1 MIALD
6 IPIKFFIFFALFL
19 LNLASAYSDENN
31 QLIEIDNPRFT
42 EKGLDDKIYEIK
54 AEKGLQSNNYLELTK
69 VEGKFKTGNNL
80 WIFLEAD
87 KGIFS
92 QSTNIIQL
100 RDNIVFSSE
109 NGESFKSDRATF
121 DMKND
126 IINLTKIEH
135 KRNDNLIIADQS
147 TINDNFSK
155 IIYEGNVIT
164 KIIFEN

>member
-6 IPIKFFIFFALFL
+6 TPIKFFIFFIIFLFH
-19 LNLASAYSDENN
+19 ASSTYSEENS
-31 QLIEIDNPRFT
+31 QLVEIDNPRFT

-54 AEKGLQSNNYLELTK
+54 AEKGLQSNNHLILTK

-92 QSTNIIQL
+92 QSNNIIQL
-100 RDNIVFSSE
+100 RDNIVFFTE

-147 TINDNFSK
+147 TINDDFSK
-155 IIYEGNVIT
+155 IIYEGNVFT

>member
-87 KGIFS
+87 KGVFS
-92 QSTNIIQL
+92 QSNNIIQL
-100 RDNIVFSSE
+100 RDNIVFFTE

-147 TINDNFSK
+147 TINDDFSK
-155 IIYEGNVIT
+155 IIYEGNVFT

>member
-92 QSTNIIQL
+92 QSTNVIQL
-100 RDNIVFSSE
+100 RDNIVFFTE

-135 KRNDNLIIADQS
+135 NRNDNLIIADQS
-147 TINDNFSK
+147 TINDDFSK
-155 IIYEGNVIT
+155 IIYEGNVFT

>member
-19 LNLASAYSDENN
+19 FNLASAYSDENN

-92 QSTNIIQL
+92 QSTNVIQL
-100 RDNIVFSSE
+100 RDNIVFFTE

-147 TINDNFSK
+147 TINDDFSK
-155 IIYEGNVIT
+155 IIYEGNVFT

>member
-6 IPIKFFIFFALFL
+6 IPIKFFIFSALFL
-19 LNLASAYSDENN
+19 FNLASAYSDENN

-87 KGIFS
+87 KGVFS
-92 QSTNIIQL
+92 QSNNIIQL
-100 RDNIVFSSE
+100 RDNIVFFTE

-147 TINDNFSK
+147 TINDDFSK
-155 IIYEGNVIT
+155 IIYEGNVFT

>member
-92 QSTNIIQL
+92 QSNNIIQL
-100 RDNIVFSSE
+100 RDNIVFFTE

-147 TINDNFSK
+147 TINDDFSK
-155 IIYEGNVIT
+155 IIYEGNVFT

>member
-6 IPIKFFIFFALFL
+6 MPIKFFIFLIIFLFHA
-19 LNLASAYSDENN
+19 ASTYSEENS
-31 QLIEIDNPRFT
+31 QLIEIENPRFT

-54 AEKGLQSNNYLELTK
+54 AEKGLQSEDYLELTK
-69 VEGKFKTGNNL
+69 VEGKFKTDGNK

-100 RDNIVFSSE
+100 KDNIIFFTKSD
-109 NGESFKSDRATF
+109 ESFKSDIATF

-126 IINLTKIEH
+126 IVNLTKIQH
-135 KRNDNLIIADQS
+135 KRKNNLIIADQS
-147 TINDNFSK
+147 VIKDNFSK
-155 IIYEGNVIT
+155 IIYEGNVIA
-164 KIIFEN
+164 KINFKN

>member
-54 AEKGLQSNNYLELTK
+54 AEKGLQFEDYLELTN
-69 VEGKFKTGNNL
+69 VEGKFKTDDST

-92 QSTNIIQL
+92 QSNNIIQL
-100 RDNIVFSSE
+100 RDNIVFFTE

>member
-87 KGIFS
+87 KGVFS
-92 QSTNIIQL
+92 QSNNIIQL
-100 RDNIVFSSE
+100 RDNIVFFTE

>member
-6 IPIKFFIFFALFL
+6 MPIKFFIFFIIFLFHA
-19 LNLASAYSDENN
+19 ASTYSEENS

-54 AEKGLQSNNYLELTK
+54 AQKGLQSEDYLELTK
-69 VEGKFKTGNNL
+69 VEGKFKTDDSR

-100 RDNIVFSSE
+100 KDNIIFSTNS
-109 NGESFKSDRATF
+109 GESFKSDRATF

-126 IINLTKIEH
+126 IVNLTKIEH
-135 KRNDNLIIADQS
+135 MRKNNLIIADQS
-147 TINDNFSK
+147 VIQDNFSK
-155 IIYEGNVIT
+155 IIYEGNVIA
-164 KIIFEN
+164 KINLKN